1 MVKRIILVMA
11 SMLTLSF
18 SFMALG
24 ANLLVEKTMADAC
37 VPDTNTVVNPTA
49 QTITALGVADAAACV
64 AAASWIS
71 GTNFTNG
78 YRSVRLGKQN
88 RACDSE
94 VNVQATS
101 ALQPGQGKITAWTCG
116 TTPCTG
122 GDGKQYLHCT
132 GTSN

>member
-24 ANLLVEKTMADAC
+24 ANLLVEKTMTDAC
-37 VPDTNTVVNPTA
+37 APDANTVVNPTA

-64 AAASWIS
+64 AAAGWAS

-88 RACDSE
+88 RECDSE
-94 VNVQATS
+94 LNVQSTA
-101 ALQPGQGKITAWTCG
+101 ALQPGSGKITAWTCNG
-116 TTPCTG
+116 TPCSG
-122 GDGKQYLHCT
+122 GDGKQYLRCT